1 MNLKRQMTGRVVLAF
16 TGLAAF
22 AGSMLSSCD
31 TLESDKAPAENITL
45 NNDAIYVTPSS
56 SGIINLR
63 SLVNSNSN
71 VRLQVSSQPQHGSLT
86 SLGNDLLLYTKDE
99 LVTSAHDGFLLSI
112 FSPDNTFLKS
122 DSVIIIVSP
131 DSTAVPCNGLIAITD
146 YAYYS
151 DTTNNGGYVDIAVL
165 ANDMFCGLDSNQVQ
179 VSIPQLE
186 NVNVPYYGSIQ
197 IISDGRIR
205 YTPNSEFAGEDKFI
219 YQITK
224 PANVP
229 NQGDPEVVA
238 HGFVYI
244 SGAKSCK
251 DQLEL
256 FNDEFLVTLD
266 SVTSDTTA
274 SDTTTFGK
282 IYYFNVVANDNFC
295 TQAVN
300 NFSFSMVEFPEGE
313 WEYALNYGFKYIAP
327 SYATSG
333 FVDTFSYQVCV
344 DDVCK
349 QATVTITCQ

>member
-1 MNLKRQMTGRVVLAF
+1 MNFRRQLTRRAALAF
-16 TGLAAF
+16 TGLAVF
-22 AGSMLSSCD
+22 AGSMLNSCD
-31 TLESDKAPAENITL
+31 TLESDKAPVENITL
-45 NNDAIYVTPSS
+45 NDDAIYVTPAS

-71 VRLQVSSQPQHGSLT
+71 VRLQVSSQPRHGSLT
-86 SLGNDLLLYTKDE
+86 SLGNDLLLYTKDA

-112 FSPDNTFLKS
+112 FSADNTFLKS

-131 DSTAVPCNGLIAITD
+131 DSTDVPCNGLVAMTD

-151 DTTNNGGYVDIAVL
+151 DSTNNEGYIDIAVL
-165 ANDMFCGLDSNQVQ
+165 ANDMFCGIDSSQVQ

-186 NVNVPYYGSIQ
+186 NVNVPYYGSLQ
-197 IISDGRIR
+197 IIADGRIR
-205 YTPNSEFAGEDKFI
+205 YTPNNEFAGEDKFI

-229 NQGDPEVVA
+229 NQGDPEVIA
-238 HGFVYI
+238 HGMVYI

-256 FNDEFLVTLD
+256 FNDQFLVTLD
-266 SVTSDTTA
+266 SISSDTTA
-274 SDTTTFGK
+274 SDTTAFGK
-282 IYYFNVVANDNFC
+282 IYYFNVTANDNFC
-295 TQAVN
+295 TQAIN
-300 NFSFSMVEFPEGE
+300 NFSFSIVNLPQGE
-313 WEYALNYGFKYIAP
+313 WDYALDYGFKYIAP
-327 SYATSG
+327 SYATPG

-349 QATVTITCQ
+349 EATVTITCQ